1 MEWRWC
7 NRETHPHLSRLSD
20 ISLGLEQFADV
31 QGLSAPEVPVDAP
44 VEGELE
50 GPPVEASAA
59 ASVSARKRRGGR
71 GFGVQDVYLGA
82 HDGDDPSSAGCGG
95 REKRGS
101 WPQCLAV
108 VADGLVRAA

>member
-1 MEWRWC
+1 M
-7 NRETHPHLSRLSD
+7 
-20 ISLGLEQFADV
+20 
-31 QGLSAPEVPVDAP
+31 DAP

-59 ASVSARKRRGGR
+59 GSVSARKRRGWR
-71 GFGVQDVYLGA
+71 RFGVQDVYLGA
-82 HDGDDPSSAGCGG
+82 HDGDGPSSGVCGG

>member
-59 ASVSARKRRGGR
+59 ASVSARKRRRWRVLAYRTCILELMTAMALPVQGVAEGR
-71 GFGVQDVYLGA
+71 NVVR
-82 HDGDDPSSAGCGG
+82 G
-95 REKRGS
+95 RNAS
-101 WPQCLAV
+101 LLSQMAW
-108 VADGLVRAA
+108 

>member
-1 MEWRWC
+1 M
-7 NRETHPHLSRLSD
+7 
-20 ISLGLEQFADV
+20 
-31 QGLSAPEVPVDAP
+31 DAP

-59 ASVSARKRRGGR
+59 GLVSARKGRRLR
-71 GFGVQDVYLGA
+71 GFGVQDVYLRA
-82 HDGDDPSSAGCGG
+82 HDGDGPSSGSCCG

-101 WPQCLAV
+101 WPQCLGV

>member
-1 MEWRWC
+1 MGGKGLGAS
-7 NRETHPHLSRLSD
+7 TSRLTGLCNV
-20 ISLGLEQFADV
+20 SLSLEKLADV
-31 QGLSAPEVPVDAP
+31 QSLSAPEVSVDAP
-44 VEGELE
+44 VEGELQR
-50 GPPVEASAA
+50 PPVEASAA

-82 HDGDDPSSAGCGG
+82 HDGDGPSSAGCGG

>member
-1 MEWRWC
+1 MVVCGGDRA
-7 NRETHPHLSRLSD
+7 THPLLSRLCD
-20 ISLGLEQFADV
+20 VPVGLEQVAQVDC
-31 QGLSAPEVPVDAP
+31 LAAPEVAVDAP

-82 HDGDDPSSAGCGG
+82 HDGDGPSSAGCGG

>member
-1 MEWRWC
+1 M
-7 NRETHPHLSRLSD
+7 SRLLD
-20 ISLGLEQFADV
+20 VSLGLKQLADV
-31 QGLSAPEVPVDAP
+31 ESLASPEISVDAP

-82 HDGDDPSSAGCGG
+82 HDGDGPSSAGCGG